1 MKKGLKK
8 KKIND
13 LSFYLKKLEK
23 EEQIN
28 LKESRKK
35 EISRKQWEKKEYGKI
50 KGKIN
55 KTKVSLGA
63 GRIVK
68 INKSLARLI
77 KKKKKSPK

>member
-1 MKKGLKK
+1 MKKGLK

-35 EISRKQWEKKEYGKI
+35 GNKQ
-50 KGKIN
+50 
-55 KTKVSLGA
+55 KTM
-63 GRIVK
+63 R
-68 INKSLARLI
+68 
-77 KKKKKSPK
+77 KKKNMAK